1 MAEALGVS
9 RRIFTALARKHR
21 MCGLWHRRRA
31 VGEDFGL
38 VPCWPRGGIST
49 QLNVSEVE
57 CMGELVE

>member
-1 MAEALGVS
+1 
-9 RRIFTALARKHR
+9 
-21 MCGLWHRRRA
+21 LWHRRRA